1 MKADLLGP
9 LSVPVEALHKT
20 SKKRDNFTY
29 RYDVTPQAANK
40 SIPYIYG
47 RLVVIDKK
55 RSRQRVVGSTKTPRN
70 LPESETLRAFWEW
83 IVADL
88 DAMGYEFNR
97 IVK

>member
-9 LSVPVEALHKT
+9 LSVPVEAVHKQT
-20 SKKRDNFTY
+20 KKRAKFTY
-29 RYDVTPQAANK
+29 RYDVTPQGANK

-47 RLVVIDKK
+47 RLMVFDKK
-55 RSRQRVVGSTKTPRN
+55 NNKQRNVGNTKTPRN

-88 DAMGYEFNR
+88 DAMGYEFNG